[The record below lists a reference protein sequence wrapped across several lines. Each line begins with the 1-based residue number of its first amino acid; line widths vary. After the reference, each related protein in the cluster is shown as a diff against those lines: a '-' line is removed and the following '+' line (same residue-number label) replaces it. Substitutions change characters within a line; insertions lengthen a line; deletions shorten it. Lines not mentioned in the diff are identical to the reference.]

1 MNFSMCVC
9 FSSTAMSQKWFRI
22 SHTLFCPSENLGY
35 YPHILTGSAISQFQ
49 NKAQYLCPVFQMVLT
64 MHQYRQK
71 KVGVEG
77 EQNMT
82 QVYIFQRNRTHWLTL
97 GTGQWWAFVDV
108 FCEAIALHVVLCS
121 CYSKHHVRPRCCQ
134 EKRDY
139 HWGFTGI
146 LRWIGCPN
154 CLFLLHRF
162 VLLVY
167 TLAPCPGPAVMGW

>member
-1 MNFSMCVC
+1 MFIIGCYVSKVIQNFPYII
-9 FSSTAMSQKWFRI
+9 FSLGESWLLSLYFNRLSFFSVTKWGAIPVPRLPNGI
-22 SHTLFCPSENLGY
+22 NNASV
-35 YPHILTGSAISQFQ
+35 SA
-49 NKAQYLCPVFQMVLT
+49 
-64 MHQYRQK
+64 K
-71 KVGVEG
+71 KVGLDG
-77 EQNMT
+77 EQNMI
-82 QVYIFQRNRTHWLTL
+82 QDYIFQRNRTHWLTL
-97 GTGQWWAFVDV
+97 GTGQWWAFVDM
-108 FCEAIALHVVLCS
+108 FCEAIALHVVLRS